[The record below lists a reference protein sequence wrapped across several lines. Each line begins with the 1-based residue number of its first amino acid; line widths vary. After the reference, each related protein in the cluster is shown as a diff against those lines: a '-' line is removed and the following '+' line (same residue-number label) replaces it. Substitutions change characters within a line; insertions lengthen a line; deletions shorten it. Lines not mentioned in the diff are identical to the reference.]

1 MKKKGVSAEQV
12 IGNLREAEV
21 PSSHGGTVG
30 EASRK
35 IGVTEETYCRWRWG
49 YGGSSEQKSI

>member
-1 MKKKGVSAEQV
+1 MKKKGLSAEQV

-35 IGVTEETYCRWRWG
+35 IGVTEETYCRWRRD
-49 YGGSSEQKSI
+49 YGGGSEQKGI